1 MHGDPHKSPLP
12 SMIVRRTADSIDLSN
27 GIRLEVRP
35 ASFRTLR
42 GPTYIAVI
50 ADEIAFWYTSVD
62 YANPDTEIL
71 AAVRPGLLTT
81 HGPLLM
87 ASSVYAKTGVLY
99 DSYKRYFGPAGPPDI
114 LVAHAS
120 SRDLNP
126 SISQAEIDLALE
138 RDPVANRAEY
148 LSEWRSDV
156 EGFIPRD
163 IVEFCVRNYIEL
175 PPQPNTNYVC
185 FIDQATGVPEGDS
198 FAAVVAH
205 LAGDRVTVD
214 AVREVRPPFNF
225 FEVVGTVLLP
235 LCTAYHIYQ
244 VVGDNYAGELAK
256 QPVRKAGISFE
267 LAEKHKTQLYADPF
281 LGLLNAARST
291 CRATS
296 GPSTRSARWSARCS
310 AAAVIRSRIR
320 RTGTMTLPMRSLAR
334 LISRIP
340 TPDTIDFIKGG
351 ATIPLRSNSSR
362 WNRRVAMATG
372 GAQCRGHKYQR
383 ARMSASASSIAGSTW
398 PSVGAHPGGEI

>member
-1 MHGDPHKSPLP
+1 M
-12 SMIVRRTADSIDLSN
+12 LSAK
-27 GIRLEVRP
+27 ETVP
-35 ASFRTLR
+35 ASPKTAPR
-42 GPTYIAVI
+42 GVTAPLALLP
-50 ADEIAFWYTSVD
+50 TSVD

-185 FIDQATGVPEGDS
+185 FIDQATGVPKRDS
-198 FAAVVAH
+198 FVAVVAH

-214 AVREVRPPFNF
+214 AVREVRPRHRHLRRSS
-225 FEVVGTVLLP
+225 GSRRISSP
-235 LCTAYHIYQ
+235 LSSIMERTASPW
-244 VVGDNYAGELAK
+244 NC
-256 QPVRKAGISFE
+256 RGI
-267 LAEKHKTQLYADPF
+267 
-281 LGLLNAARST
+281 
-291 CRATS
+291 
-296 GPSTRSARWSARCS
+296 
-310 AAAVIRSRIR
+310 IR
-320 RTGTMTLPMRSLAR
+320 RRRGRCRRMRREARASL
-334 LISRIP
+334 I
-340 TPDTIDFIKGG
+340 
-351 ATIPLRSNSSR
+351 
-362 WNRRVAMATG
+362 RR
-372 GAQCRGHKYQR
+372 
-383 ARMSASASSIAGSTW
+383 
-398 PSVGAHPGGEI
+398 